1 MENPDILLYLL
12 LYARGKSMRDNEQ
25 IPTKI
30 HLQKEIFLL
39 QKRYPFTEFTNKY
52 EFIPLFYGPFSKQ
65 LAVDI
70 NDGIDSFM
78 ISDNNGISLTQKGF
92 SYASKLWNLLND
104 DKKAAII
111 KIKEEF
117 NRITTE
123 QLIDYVYDHY
133 PKLSKNSALKKE
145 SVDNYFDTFWKEND
159 LSVEYF
165 VDIVKKERAE

>member
-1 MENPDILLYLL
+1 MENSDVLLYLL
-12 LYARGKSMRDNEQ
+12 LYARGKSMRDNER

-39 QKRYPFTEFTNKY
+39 QKRYPFTEIKNKY

-65 LAVDI
+65 LAVDL
-70 NDGIDSFM
+70 NDGIDSLM
-78 ISDNNGISLTQKGF
+78 ISDDGGISLTQKGF
-92 SYASKLWNLLND
+92 SYASKLWNSLSD
-104 DKKAAII
+104 GEKVAII

-117 NRITTE
+117 NRITTG

-133 PKLSKNSALKKE
+133 PKFSRNSALKKE
-145 SVDNYFDTFWKEND
+145 SVDNYFDSFWKEND
-159 LSVEYF
+159 LSAEYF